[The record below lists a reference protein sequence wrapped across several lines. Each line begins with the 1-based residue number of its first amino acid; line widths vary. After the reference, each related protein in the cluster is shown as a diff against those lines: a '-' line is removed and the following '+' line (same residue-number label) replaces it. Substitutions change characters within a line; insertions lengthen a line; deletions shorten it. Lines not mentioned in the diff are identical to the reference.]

1 MVLPAAS
8 VVALQPEGM
17 AEAVAREIKLGL
29 YEGRYVPGQRMIET
43 ELAANLGVGR
53 GSVREAM
60 RALAAEGVIEL
71 ELHRGARVRQFTRGE
86 VLELSQVREAL
97 EGFAAGLAAQHGKGS
112 KLLARLRA
120 IQADA
125 GRAMKAGHAAR
136 YLDLNSAFHETIFA
150 LSGNSQIEHHVKQ
163 AQIGYFRLQTRF
175 FSEADLLRSHEEHA
189 AIVAA
194 ILDGA
199 AARADAAMRR
209 HVRTSRGVILN
220 APSSFFRP
228 APLDAEG
235 SVAS

>member
-1 MVLPAAS
+1 MSPPALS
-8 VVALQPEGM
+8 VVDSPPEGA
-17 AEAVAREIKLGL
+17 AEAIARKIKLGL

-43 ELAANLGVGR
+43 ELAATMGVGR

-71 ELHRGARVRQFTRGE
+71 ELHRGARVRQFSRGE

-125 GRAMKAGHAAR
+125 GRAMKAGHTSR
-136 YLDLNSAFHETIFA
+136 YLDLNGTFHDTIFA
-150 LSGNSQIEHHVKQ
+150 LCGNAQIEHHAKQ

-175 FSEADLLRSHEEHA
+175 FTEADLLRSHDEHA

-194 ILDGA
+194 VLDGS

-209 HVRTSRGVILN
+209 HVRTSRAVILN
-220 APSSFFRP
+220 APDSFFRP
-228 APLDAEG
+228 TSLDTEG
-235 SVAS
+235 SVA